1 MRRVCGPSR
10 RSLLAAWRLG
20 RKLARQERRLR
31 PSLREAIHF
40 SRYEDFRLAH
50 RSAIE
55 NIHLFSL
62 WEQRLLKLAES
73 EGYRVGF
80 DLDKSSKVWD
90 DFYSYIFTPIKNAFW
105 VGWEEAWQL
114 EAVYKQ
120 RRSSIAQVNKAL
132 TAAAA
137 DVFHVVY
144 APAALP
150 QTSPNELSEE
160 DRWDAIAEKLFDD
173 LEGDKNEQLW
183 DMPEPIAIGAKA
195 KAGRT

>member
-50 RSAIE
+50 RSIIE
-55 NIHLFSL
+55 NNRLFSP
-62 WEQRLLKLAES
+62 WERRLLKIAEG

-90 DFYSYIFTPIKNAFW
+90 DFYSYIFMPIKNAFW
-105 VGWEEAWQL
+105 LGWEEAWQL
-114 EAVYKQ
+114 EAVYRR
-120 RRSSIAQVNKAL
+120 RRSSVAQGNKAL
-132 TAAAA
+132 TMAA
-137 DVFHVVY
+137 DVFHVVR
-144 APAALP
+144 APPALP
-150 QTSPNELSEE
+150 QNSANELSEE

-183 DMPEPIAIGAKA
+183 DMPEPKAIGAKA
-195 KAGRT
+195 KVGQK

>member
-31 PSLREAIHF
+31 PSLREAVHF

-50 RSAIE
+50 RSTLE
-55 NIHLFSL
+55 NSRLFSP
-62 WEQRLLKLAES
+62 WEQRLQKIAES

-80 DLDKSSKVWD
+80 DLDKTSKVWD
-90 DFYSYIFTPIKNAFW
+90 EFYSYIFTPIKNAFW
-105 VGWEEAWQL
+105 IGWEEAWQL
-114 EAVYKQ
+114 EAIYKH
-120 RRSSIAQVNKAL
+120 RRGSLVQGNKAL
-132 TAAAA
+132 TAAA
-137 DVFHVVY
+137 DVFHVVHT
-144 APAALP
+144 PAALP
-150 QTSPNELSEE
+150 QTSADELSEE

-183 DMPEPIAIGAKA
+183 DMPEPRAIGAKA
-195 KAGRT
+195 KVGQT